1 MPATVNCF
9 MSICLDAKTVNLL
22 QKKQL
27 NFIYYL
33 KNMSYTV
40 QVSFLFEI
48 NTKKTHYSQ
57 KVINYS
63 SIGYQIKVEPDP
75 KLNSESGSG
84 GV

>member
-1 MPATVNCF
+1 
-9 MSICLDAKTVNLL
+9 
-22 QKKQL
+22 
-27 NFIYYL
+27 
-33 KNMSYTV
+33 MSYTV